1 MKQLLQTFWKENTLV
16 LVIMIGASACT
27 TIASFSYSWIVNGII
42 AQSSL
47 HFYRGCLILILSYL
61 TFLFIKY
68 VQINYSSQLVA
79 KMVLFL
85 RERIILQIVHQTPK
99 QFKQTAIGSHVSKL
113 SNDILQLEQQ
123 GIMNVYELLA
133 NLISLF
139 FALSS
144 LLLIHW
150 LVFIVVGVQLV
161 ILLQLPKLLDNK
173 LKHLA
178 LAYANQNE
186 QANQL
191 ATEALAG
198 FSTFYLFQSLDF
210 LRQRLVRAYDLVRQ
224 AKNKQMTLMAKVI
237 VLGGLGNICGQ
248 ITAIAL
254 AGYFALH
261 QEISIGAVTT
271 VLSLA
276 TIVFNTA
283 GNMSQYLA
291 AIRSVEPIFEKNH
304 YFDAYS
310 SQELPTNQEI
320 DEYEIR
326 FKDVSFQYP
335 GSPQALFSNLNYTF
349 ESGKKYAIIGASG
362 KGKSTLFQLIIGL
375 LKPTTGKIFLGSQDY
390 QSLEEQ
396 TLRTQI
402 LYIEQNP
409 YVFSGTLKDN
419 LCLGESFTEKQLHQA
434 LIHAGLAEFR
444 HKLDYELT
452 EHGDNL
458 SGGQKQRLALARGLL
473 RKKKI
478 ILLDESTANIDTKTA
493 REIEQFIFS
502 LKDCTVLMIT
512 HHLETALK
520 ERCDQIIE
528 L

>member
-178 LAYANQNE
+178 LAYANQNK

-248 ITAIAL
+248 VTAIAL
-254 AGYFALH
+254 AGYFALQH
-261 QEISIGAVTT
+261 EISIGAVTT

-291 AIRSVEPIFEKNH
+291 TIRSVEPLFEKNQ
-304 YFDAYS
+304 YFESTEDKKTA
-310 SQELPTNQEI
+310 QAKEVTNF
-320 DEYEIR
+320 DIR
-326 FKDVSFQYP
+326 FADVTFQYP
-335 GSPQALFSNLNYTF
+335 NSAPLFQHLDYHF
-349 ESGKKYAIIGASG
+349 KEGKKYAIVGASG
-362 KGKSTLFQLIIGL
+362 KGKSTLFQLMMGL
-375 LKPTTGKIFLGSQDY
+375 LPVTNGKIYLGKEDY
-390 QSLEEQ
+390 QKLGTT
-396 TLRTQI
+396 TLRNQI
-402 LYIEQNP
+402 LYLEQNP
-409 YVFSGTLKDN
+409 YLFSGTIREN
-419 LCLGESFTEKQLHQA
+419 LVLGEDFSDGALQQA
-434 LIHAGLAEFR
+434 LQQAGLGELKAQ
-444 HKLDYELT
+444 LDYLLT
-452 EHGDNL
+452 EHGNNL
-458 SGGQKQRLALARGLL
+458 SGGQKQRLVLARGLL

-478 ILLDESTANIDTKTA
+478 ILMDESTANVDTKTA
-493 REIEQFIFS
+493 RQIEQFLCQSQGVYRF
-502 LKDCTVLMIT
+502 D
-512 HHLETALK
+512 
-520 ERCDQIIE
+520 DYPPP
-528 L
+528 

>member
-61 TFLFIKY
+61 TFLLIKY
-68 VQINYSSQLVA
+68 IQINYSSQLVA

-133 NLISLF
+133 SFISLC
-139 FALSS
+139 FALGS

-150 LVFIVVGVQLV
+150 LLFIIVCIQLI
-161 ILLQLPKLLDNK
+161 ILLQLPKLLDQK
-173 LKHLA
+173 LKQFA
-178 LAYANQNE
+178 MEFAGQNE
-186 QANQL
+186 QANQY
-191 ATEALAG
+191 ATELLAG
-198 FSTFYLFQSLDF
+198 FSTFYLLQNLHF
-210 LRQRLVRAYDLVRQ
+210 LRQKLVQAYDLVRQ

-237 VLGGLGNICGQ
+237 ILGGLGNICGQ

-310 SQELPTNQEI
+310 SQELPTKH
-320 DEYEIR
+320 Y
-326 FKDVSFQYP
+326 F
-335 GSPQALFSNLNYTF
+335 
-349 ESGKKYAIIGASG
+349 
-362 KGKSTLFQLIIGL
+362 
-375 LKPTTGKIFLGSQDY
+375 PT
-390 QSLEEQ
+390 
-396 TLRTQI
+396 
-402 LYIEQNP
+402 
-409 YVFSGTLKDN
+409 
-419 LCLGESFTEKQLHQA
+419 
-434 LIHAGLAEFR
+434 
-444 HKLDYELT
+444 
-452 EHGDNL
+452 
-458 SGGQKQRLALARGLL
+458 
-473 RKKKI
+473 
-478 ILLDESTANIDTKTA
+478 
-493 REIEQFIFS
+493 
-502 LKDCTVLMIT
+502 
-512 HHLETALK
+512 
-520 ERCDQIIE
+520 
-528 L
+528 

>member
-1 MKQLLQTFWKENTLV
+1 MTQLLKTFWKENSLII
-16 LVIMIGASACT
+16 LIMGIASACT
-27 TIASFSYSWIVNGII
+27 TIASFSYSWILNGII
-42 AQSSL
+42 AQSSSQ
-47 HFYRGCLILILSYL
+47 FYQGFLILIVSYLSYL
-61 TFLFIKY
+61 LFKYTQIK
-68 VQINYSSQLVA
+68 YSSQLIS

-85 RERIILQIVHQTPK
+85 RERVIDKLTSQSPNT
-99 QFKQTAIGSHVSKL
+99 FKQTAVGSHVSKL
-113 SNDILQLEQQ
+113 SNDIIQIEQQ

-133 NLISLF
+133 SFISLCL
-139 FALSS
+139 ALGS

-150 LVFIVVGVQLV
+150 LLFIIVCIQLI
-161 ILLQLPKLLDNK
+161 ILLQLPKLLDQK
-173 LKHLA
+173 LKQFA
-178 LAYANQNE
+178 MEFAGQNE
-186 QANQL
+186 QANQY
-191 ATEALAG
+191 ATELLAG
-198 FSTFYLFQSLDF
+198 FSTFYLLQNLHF
-210 LRQRLVRAYDLVRQ
+210 LSQKLVQAYDLVRQ

-375 LKPTTGKIFLGSQDY
+375 LTPTTGEIFLGSQDY

-409 YVFSGTLKDN
+409 YVFSGTLKEN
-419 LCLGESFTEKQLHQA
+419 LCLGESFTENQLQQA